1 MRYLIVTYFKK
12 ANGQIDEVL
21 AVAKNVKPKDLTTAN
36 VILDFKTLSV
46 VKATSG
52 GVSIDKDFDNIVQY
66 YVKHYQNIVTRLFEE
81 NGFTVDIE
89 KNEKNTETQPATADP
104 S

>member
-1 MRYLIVTYFKK
+1 MRYLVVTYYKK
-12 ANGQIDEVL
+12 ANGQIDEVM
-21 AVAKNVKPKDLTTAN
+21 AVAKNLKKRDLDTSN

-52 GVSIDKDFDNIVQY
+52 GVNIDKDFDTIVQY
-66 YVKHYQNIVTRLFEE
+66 YIQHYQNIVTRLFQE
-81 NGFTVDIE
+81 NGFTVDID
-89 KNEKNTETQPATADP
+89 KNEKNIEAQPSEANP

>member
-1 MRYLIVTYFKK
+1 MRYLVVTYFKK
-12 ANGQIDEVL
+12 ANGQIDEVM
-21 AVAKNVKPKDLTTAN
+21 AVAKNLKRRDLETSN

-52 GVSIDKDFDNIVQY
+52 GVNIDKDFDTIVQY
-66 YVKHYQNIVTRLFEE
+66 YIQHYQNIVTRLFEE
-81 NGFTVDIE
+81 NGYKVDIE